1 MKFRTIKLCFYKKEM
16 RKLNINKK
24 EGVLFWITGLAGS
37 GKSSIARYLLPKI
50 QKYYGPSII
59 VSGDNLRNITV
70 LENIQKKID

>member
-1 MKFRTIKLCFYKKEM
+1 M

-59 VSGDNLRNITV
+59 VSGDNLRNIHGFRKYTK
-70 LENIQKKID
+70 IMKKSFITKRCIKEEF

>member
-1 MKFRTIKLCFYKKEM
+1 M

-37 GKSSIARYLLPKI
+37 GKSSIARYLL
-50 QKYYGPSII
+50 QKFRNIYGPSII
-59 VSGDNLRNITV
+59 VSGDNLRNIHG